1 MIADPRRPPERGPR
15 PGLIGLPATYAAGYL
30 PRVGAEDPAVVDLLE
45 VIRAALDGLGP
56 LLDGRTV
63 DVEMPRLRVLA
74 EAVTLRQ
81 ALADLVG
88 SAVADTDASDSI
100 TVRVSR
106 AGKSARI
113 EVVIDAGDVA
123 RSITVPLAPG
133 ASGHADT

>member
-1 MIADPRRPPERGPR
+1 
-15 PGLIGLPATYAAGYL
+15 
-30 PRVGAEDPAVVDLLE
+30 VGAEDPTVVDLLE

-100 TVRVSR
+100 TVQVSR

-113 EVVIDAGDVA
+113 EVVNDAGDVA
-123 RSITVPLAPG
+123 RAITVPLAPG